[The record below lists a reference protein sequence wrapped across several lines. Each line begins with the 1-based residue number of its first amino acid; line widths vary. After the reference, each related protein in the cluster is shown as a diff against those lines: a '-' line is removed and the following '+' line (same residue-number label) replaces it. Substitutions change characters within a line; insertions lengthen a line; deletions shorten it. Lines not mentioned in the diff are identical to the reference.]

1 MDEGKYT
8 EKCMNIINN
17 KQRKDPTKTIKMKIQ
32 GIVIKIKNKL
42 SLSIGISE
50 HILNRINK

>member
-42 SLSIGISE
+42 SLHRNI
-50 HILNRINK
+50 